1 MFARHKDGSDD
12 GFEWVGMEESQ
23 EEAEV
28 RALEHLI
35 GCEESFLGASAKY
48 KRWMKVIGIMVIAA
62 VGVWVWFRTS

>member
-1 MFARHKDGSDD
+1 
-12 GFEWVGMEESQ
+12 MEESQ

-28 RALEHLI
+28 RALEHLM